1 MKVLVYGASENPE
14 RYAYKAADLLLKY
27 KHEIVLVGH
36 RDGQLF
42 GQKIHKLKQFESVDT
57 VTLYVGPKNQE
68 GLLDYFK
75 VLKPKRVI
83 FNPGTENPTLEEEL
97 EALGIQVEEACT
109 LVLLHT
115 GQF

>member
-14 RYAYKAADLLLKY
+14 RYSYQAAELLLKY

-36 RDGQLF
+36 RDGQVF
-42 GQKIHKLKQFESVDT
+42 GQSIHKQKQFEPVDT

-68 GLLDYFK
+68 GLFDYLK

-83 FNPGTENPTLEEEL
+83 FNPGTENSELEEAL